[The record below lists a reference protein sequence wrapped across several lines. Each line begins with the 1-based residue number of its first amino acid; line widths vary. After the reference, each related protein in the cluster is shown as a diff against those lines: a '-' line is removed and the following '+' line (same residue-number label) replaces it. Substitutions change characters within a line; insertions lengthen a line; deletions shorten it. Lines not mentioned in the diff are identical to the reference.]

1 MNQIRAITDDTF
13 DAIAHRYSVDLID
26 LIEANAEIQDV
37 ILAQYQIINLPEQTT
52 IQVTQTLKL
61 WD

>member
-1 MNQIRAITDDTF
+1 MNQIRAISNDTF
-13 DAIAHRYSVDLID
+13 DAVAYRYSVDLID
-26 LIEANAEIQDV
+26 LLEANAQIQDV
-37 ILAQYQIINLPEQTT
+37 ILQQYQLINLPEKTT

>member
-1 MNQIRAITDDTF
+1 MNQIRAISNDTF
-13 DAIAHRYSVDLID
+13 DAIAYRYSVDLID
-26 LIEANAEIQDV
+26 LLEANAQIQDV
-37 ILAQYQIINLPEQTT
+37 ILQQYQLINLPEKTT

>member
-1 MNQIRAITDDTF
+1 MNQIRAITGDTF